1 MNASQKICNM
11 NNPIDLLEQ
20 IKKVD
25 APPFLLTRIK
35 QKIENAQQASFSKGL
50 SWSLVISLCMMLL
63 LNIAVMIKYTN
74 TTTSIQDST
83 LAAAMN
89 FLPTNSLYE

>member
-1 MNASQKICNM
+1 MT
-11 NNPIDLLEQ
+11 NPIDLLEQ

-50 SWSLVISLCMMLL
+50 SWSLVISLCMMVL

-74 TTTSIQDST
+74 STTSMQHST
-83 LAAAMN
+83 IASAMN
-89 FLPTNSLYE
+89 LLPTNSLYE

>member
-1 MNASQKICNM
+1 M

-20 IKKVD
+20 INKVD

-63 LNIAVMIKYTN
+63 LNIAIMMKHTN
-74 TTTSIQDST
+74 STTSIQDST
-83 LAAAMN
+83 IAAAMN
-89 FLPTNSLYE
+89 LLPTNSLYE

>member
-1 MNASQKICNM
+1 MT
-11 NNPIDLLEQ
+11 NPIDLLEQ

-74 TTTSIQDST
+74 STTSMQHATI
-83 LAAAMN
+83 AAAMN
-89 FLPTNSLYE
+89 LLPTNSLYE

>member
-35 QKIENAQQASFSKGL
+35 QKIENAQYAHFSKGL
-50 SWSLVISLCMMLL
+50 SWSLVISLCMMVL

-74 TTTSIQDST
+74 STTSMQHST
-83 LAAAMN
+83 IAAAMN
-89 FLPTNSLYE
+89 LLPTNSLYE

>member
-1 MNASQKICNM
+1 MT
-11 NNPIDLLEQ
+11 NPIDLLEQ

-74 TTTSIQDST
+74 STTSMQHLTI
-83 LAAAMN
+83 AAAMN
-89 FLPTNSLYE
+89 LLPTNSLYE

>member
-1 MNASQKICNM
+1 MT
-11 NNPIDLLEQ
+11 NPIDLLEQ

-35 QKIENAQQASFSKGL
+35 QKIENIQQASFSKGL

-74 TTTSIQDST
+74 STTSMQHATI
-83 LAAAMN
+83 AAAMN
-89 FLPTNSLYE
+89 LLPTNSLYE